1 MTSSEALNTVLKTVM
16 ATVLDTNIVLDL
28 CIFDDPRTQGLRHA
42 LRQGRLQWIATAAMR
57 EELRRVLGYPHLVAR
72 MAASG
77 QTAQAVLD
85 AFDQQATVLEDA
97 PKAPCTC
104 KDADDQKFIDLAVAH
119 RALLLSKDAQVLCMR
134 RRLERLGVGLNP
146 HIQPPPGFVVEDAQQ
161 AFYAALFNASP
172 ASLSSS
178 SSSSSSP
185 SPAPSPS
192 PAEVA

>member
-1 MTSSEALNTVLKTVM
+1 MTSSEALNTVL
-16 ATVLDTNIVLDL
+16 DTNIVLDL
-28 CIFDDPRTQGLRHA
+28 WIFDDPRTQSLRHA

-57 EELRRVLGYPHLVAR
+57 EELRRVLNYPHLVAR

-77 QTAQAVLD
+77 QTAKAVLD

-104 KDADDQKFIDLAVAH
+104 KDGDDQKFIDLAVMH

-134 RRLERLGVGLNP
+134 RRLERLGVDLNP
-146 HIQPPPGFVVEDAQQ
+146 HIPPPPGFAVEAPQK
-161 AFYAALFNASP
+161 AFYAALFQ
-172 ASLSSS
+172 
-178 SSSSSSP
+178 
-185 SPAPSPS
+185 APSPVLSPALS

>member
-1 MTSSEALNTVLKTVM
+1 VTSSEAVL
-16 ATVLDTNIVLDL
+16 TVLDTNIVLDL
-28 CIFDDPRTQGLRHA
+28 WIFDDPRTQSLRHA

-104 KDADDQKFIDLAVAH
+104 KDGDDQKFIDLAVMH

-134 RRLERLGVGLNP
+134 RRLERLGVDLNP
-146 HIQPPPGFVVEDAQQ
+146 HIPPPPGFAVEAPQK
-161 AFYAALFNASP
+161 AFYAALFQA
-172 ASLSSS
+172 
-178 SSSSSSP
+178 P
-185 SPAPSPS
+185 SPALSPALS